1 MSRVR
6 GTLLSVCLVF
16 AFSCQSNGDTTT
28 IDQQMDLL
36 EVEQQIIKRTNA
48 ERSRHGLPVLT
59 TDVDLMKSAR
69 SHTVWMAQ
77 RTALR
82 HTSDLVAENIA
93 KGQETPTQAVRAWMN
108 SSGHRANILSSSYS
122 RIGVAAYRGSD
133 GRVYWCQ
140 QFLR

>member
-28 IDQQMDLL
+28 DQQMDLI

-48 ERSRHGLPVLT
+48 ERLRHGLPVLA

-82 HTSDLVAENIA
+82 HTSDPVAENSA

-122 RIGVAAYRGSD
+122 RIGVAAYRGPD